1 MPEFGT
7 GDLALIERK
16 TALDNGRDIDA
27 LQDRGNGQGTA
38 GGGAHLTCAQ
48 PRQPNRATRLHSSY
62 APKAQSYLKQGSWRA
77 KPGAIPVRPGG
88 AVVTT
93 KRSGVVTTATR
104 QQLRGAAGGF

>member
-48 PRQPNRATRLHSSY
+48 P
-62 APKAQSYLKQGSWRA
+62 
-77 KPGAIPVRPGG
+77 
-88 AVVTT
+88 
-93 KRSGVVTTATR
+93 
-104 QQLRGAAGGF
+104 

>member
-16 TALDNGRDIDA
+16 RVLDNERGRR
-27 LQDRGNGQGTA
+27 LQDRDDEQATA